1 MKRVL
6 RIIKEMNVV
15 AHNGSHAF
23 MCLLN
28 FHAIISQ
35 ANKIGIYYAF
45 CFNPLDIIG
54 ERRRKWQKKYML
66 KDMTEIPQNAK
77 RKKSLEMPTNLTRN
91 I

>member
-6 RIIKEMNVV
+6 RIINEMNVV
-15 AHNGSHAF
+15 DHNGSHAF
-23 MCLLN
+23 MYLLN

-35 ANKIGIYYAF
+35 ANNRVVCSAF

-54 ERRRKWQKKYML
+54 ERRRKWKKKYML

-77 RKKSLEMPTNLTRN
+77 RKKSFEMPTNLTRN